1 MGKYK
6 EKNPLTAPYRV
17 LGLVFKI
24 RTMTKGKQPPDI
36 DLPATSNSHS
46 PSADS
51 DTESY
56 LLERG
61 AEALP
66 LTQGAFHHFDW
77 CGRSSLVV
85 KEVIKG
91 KPRVNPR
98 SLLPV

>member
-1 MGKYK
+1 MRKYK

-17 LGLVFKI
+17 LGLVLTI
-24 RTMTKGKQPPDI
+24 TKGKQPPDI

-66 LTQGAFHHFDW
+66 LTQGAFHHFD
-77 CGRSSLVV
+77 
-85 KEVIKG
+85 
-91 KPRVNPR
+91 
-98 SLLPV
+98 